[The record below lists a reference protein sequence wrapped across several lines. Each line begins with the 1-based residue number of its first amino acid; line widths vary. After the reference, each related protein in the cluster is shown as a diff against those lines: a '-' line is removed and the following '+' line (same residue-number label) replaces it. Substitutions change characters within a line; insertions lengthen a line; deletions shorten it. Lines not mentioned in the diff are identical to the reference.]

1 MTTKQAQR
9 LLLLVSLLCFCFLS
23 TAQGGQA
30 EDQAACQE
38 HARLSVGTAPASTQ
52 AAAPESNPQR
62 GAGLRGA
69 AHGAARGALLGGI
82 VETIGDDDRNDAT
95 EMGAALGAAGGGMRA
110 RRQARNQAVQAQPVV
125 TQAPDQSTYTKTYNE
140 CMSLRG
146 YPVQ

>member
-1 MTTKQAQR
+1 MTTKQVQR
-9 LLLLVSLLCFCFLS
+9 LLLLVSLLCFCCLS
-23 TAQGGQA
+23 TAQAGQA

-38 HARLSVGTAPASTQ
+38 HARLSIGTAPVSSQT
-52 AAAPESNPQR
+52 AAPTSQPQR

-110 RRQARNQAVQAQPVV
+110 RRQARNQAAQAVPVA
-125 TQAPDQSTYTKTYNE
+125 TQAPDQSIYTKTYNE